1 MNRTAGSNVNATL
14 RTIVALAGTI
24 GVLGC
29 AHVPAQRVTRDRFDY
44 ASALGDSWKRQTLAN
59 VVRIRYADA
68 PVFLNVSSVINS
80 YTLSGTVN
88 AGATLAEKPS
98 TNSAVVGGNASWS
111 NTPTVTY
118 QPLTGDQFT
127 KNLLRPIPPAAVL
140 QLVQAGWPVEL
151 IFATSVRAINRLQ
164 NQVGL
169 AGGDPLFFQ
178 LVSILA
184 RIQRSDAIG
193 FKIEGPK
200 DAETVVMVIT
210 GEEAGAVREDGQA
223 ARKLLG
229 LDPDAAEFN
238 VTFGAVPRNT
248 REVAMLTRSMFEIML
263 ELSAG
268 IDVPPPHL
276 EGQVLPLRAGEGRG
290 EEFKPL
296 VHIRSGP
303 RAPGDAYA
311 AVPYE
316 GYWFWIDTR
325 DIASKRLFT
334 FLMILF
340 NLSESGQAQAAP
352 VVTIP
357 AH

>member
-1 MNRTAGSNVNATL
+1 MNATL
-14 RTIVALAGTI
+14 RIMVALTGTV
-24 GVLGC
+24 GLVGC

-68 PVFLNVSSVINS
+68 PVFLNVSSVKNS

-88 AGATLAEKPS
+88 ASAAIAEKPAPS
-98 TNSAVVGGNASWS
+98 SAGLGGNASWS

-118 QPLTGDQFT
+118 QPLTGDQFS
-127 KNLLRPIPPAAVL
+127 KNLLRPMHPAIVL
-140 QLVQAGWPVEL
+140 QLVEAGWPVEL
-151 IFATSVRAINRLQ
+151 IFRTSVRAINGIH
-164 NQVGL
+164 NQIGL
-169 AGGDPLFFQ
+169 AGGDPRFFD
-178 LVSILA
+178 LLSILG

-193 FKIEGPK
+193 FKVQGPK

-210 GEEAGAVREDGQA
+210 GEEAAPVKEDGQA

-229 LDPDAAEFN
+229 LDPDVAEFN
-238 VTFGAVPRNT
+238 VTYGPVPKNT
-248 REVAMLTRSMFEIML
+248 HEVAILTRSMFEIML

-290 EEFKPL
+290 SEFKPL

-303 RAPGDAYA
+303 KAPGDAYA

-340 NLSESGQAQAAP
+340 SLSESAPAQAVP
-352 VVTIP
+352 LVTIP

>member
-1 MNRTAGSNVNATL
+1 MKATL
-14 RTIVALAGTI
+14 RLMVALTATVGL
-24 GVLGC
+24 VGC
-29 AHVPAQRVTRDRFDY
+29 AHVPPQLVTRDRFDY
-44 ASALGDSWKRQTLAN
+44 AAALGDSWKRQTLAN

-80 YTLSGTVN
+80 YTLSGSAN
-88 AGATLAEKPS
+88 ASATLAENPS
-98 TNSAVVGGNASWS
+98 TSSAGVGGSASWS
-111 NTPTVTY
+111 NSPTVTY

-127 KNLLRPIPPAAVL
+127 KNLLRPIPPAALL

-151 IFATSVRAINRLQ
+151 IFGTSVRSINGLR
-164 NQVGL
+164 NQIGL
-169 AGGDPLFFQ
+169 AGGDPRFAE
-178 LVSILA
+178 LVAALG

-193 FKIEGPK
+193 FKIEGQK
-200 DAETVVMVIT
+200 DAETVLMVIT
-210 GEEAGAVREDGQA
+210 GEDSGAVKEDGQA

-229 LDPDAAEFN
+229 LDLDSAEFT
-238 VTFGAVPRNT
+238 VTFGTVPRNT

-276 EGQVLPLRAGEGRG
+276 EGHVLPLRQGEGRG

-296 VHIRSGP
+296 VHIWSGP
-303 RAPGDAYA
+303 KAPGDAYA
-311 AVPYE
+311 AVPYA

-325 DIASKRLFT
+325 DIASKRMFT

-340 NLSESGQAQAAP
+340 NLSESAPAQAAP
-352 VVTIP
+352 LVTIP
-357 AH
+357 AGR